1 MSITSGFFNSV
12 NGDRIYNADDLTNFF
27 DGVLNDG
34 VFKDY
39 DGSLV
44 VSPGTGMAVTVAG
57 GKALVLGKYLLNT
70 GVLSLELEGSEANPR
85 FDAIVCGVDLE
96 ERTGTIYVKT
106 GTPAST
112 PSYPVLE
119 RTGTKKEICLAYVY
133 IAAGVTAITAAD
145 ITDTRPDPEVCGFV
159 NLTNVNASLE
169 IYRNNVE
176 ITTPNTSEVLIGI
189 QQFDATT
196 DQLFVYLNGGLL
208 QETNDYTRT
217 GTGSSAKITLTH
229 AIQETNDNWITFVVV
244 KMATP

>member
-12 NGDRIYNADDLTNFF
+12 NGDRTYNADDLTNFF

-39 DGSLV
+39 DASLE

-70 GVLSLELEGSEANPR
+70 GVLTLELEGSGTNPR

-133 IAAGVTAITAAD
+133 IAAGVTAITEAD
-145 ITDTRPDPEVCGFV
+145 ITDTRSDLSVCGYV
-159 NLTNVNASLE
+159 NLTNVHGNLE
-169 IYRNNVE
+169 VYRNNVE
-176 ITTPNTSEVLIGI
+176 ITTPNTSEINVGI
-189 QQFDATT
+189 PEFDATT
-196 DQLFVYLNGGLL
+196 DNLDVYLNGALL
-208 QETNDYTRT
+208 QETNDYTTT
-217 GTGSSAKITLTH
+217 GTGSTAKITLVH
-229 AIQETNDNWITFVVV
+229 AIQETNDNWVTFVVSKISV
-244 KMATP
+244 